1 MKKKAFTLTEALVA
15 FVVVTIIALSVYSAM
30 LLAKNTTYNTRLRER
45 AMALVSQRLEEI
57 VKCSYRNVKDFG
69 EGYPLG
75 KDETARIA
83 ALDPVSAISGDN
95 MDYTPRLPEAKMMT
109 YVVDYGTSCKVV
121 VVVSWNDQDG
131 EVRSVRNHVFKY
143 DDR

>member
-69 EGYPLG
+69 ESYPLG
-75 KDETARIA
+75 KDETVNIA
-83 ALDPVSAISGDN
+83 ALDSVSSISGDN

-109 YVVDYGTSCKVV
+109 YVVDYSTSCKVV